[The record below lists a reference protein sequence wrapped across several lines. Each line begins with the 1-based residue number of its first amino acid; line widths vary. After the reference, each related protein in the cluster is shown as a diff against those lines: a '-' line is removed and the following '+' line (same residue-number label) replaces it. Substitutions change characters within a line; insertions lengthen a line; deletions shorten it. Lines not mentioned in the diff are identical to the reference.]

1 VQLFSQDEE
10 KYAVW
15 EKERM
20 PQLLLQIEASS
31 KKSNK
36 KQKKWARKA
45 MVKSEIEVST
55 RHITCCHL
63 VLILVLRGTTTS
75 T

>member
-1 VQLFSQDEE
+1 LDQDAVFLTNVSLFSQDPE

-45 MVKSEIEVST
+45 MVKSEIEVSK
-55 RHITCCHL
+55 
-63 VLILVLRGTTTS
+63 VSSV
-75 T
+75 